1 MANLIEFKNVN
12 KVYDGNKTVIDGLN
26 LTIEEGEFFVLVG
39 PSGSGKT
46 TSLKMVNGLTEPTD
60 GDVYFKG
67 QRIKDHDIEKM
78 RWNMGYV
85 LQKIALFPTMNV
97 SENIDVIPEMIGW
110 SKEKRSAR
118 IDELL
123 DLVGLD
129 PETYRNRP
137 VSELSGGEQQRIGI
151 LRAIAAE
158 PDIILMDE
166 PFSALDPISR
176 HNLQELVINIHER
189 LKTTVLFVTHD
200 MDEALKLADRI
211 GIMNQGQLIQV
222 DTPREIITNP
232 ENQVVASLFN
242 QEKNDLFGLN
252 IFRHELT
259 EMSDE
264 GTQNYP
270 KMDITS
276 SQKEL
281 FAVLES
287 NEMVEIT
294 EQNESLG
301 LLNRQAVFSRLKQI

>member
-1 MANLIEFKNVN
+1 MASIIEFKDVE
-12 KVYDGNKTVIDGLN
+12 KVYEDKRVIDDLN
-26 LTIEEGEFFVLVG
+26 LTIHEGEFFVLVG

-46 TSLKMVNGLTEPTD
+46 TSLKMVNGLTEPTA

-67 QRIKDHDIEKM
+67 QKIKDHDIEKM

-110 SKEKRSAR
+110 PKEKRAAR

-123 DLVGLD
+123 NLVGLD
-129 PETYRNRP
+129 PETYRNRS
-137 VSELSGGEQQRIGI
+137 VDELSGGEQQRIGI

-176 HNLQELVINIHER
+176 NNLQELVINIHER

-211 GIMNQGQLIQV
+211 GIMNQGRLIQV
-222 DTPREIITNP
+222 DTAQEILTNP

-242 QEKNDLFGLN
+242 QEKEDIFGLN
-252 IFRHELT
+252 IFRPDIQSLSGDHPDYPQIDIASRQKDLYALLAT
-259 EMSDE
+259 DE
-264 GTQNYP
+264 R
-270 KMDITS
+270 
-276 SQKEL
+276 
-281 FAVLES
+281 
-287 NEMVEIT
+287 VEIT
-294 EQNESLG
+294 ENDVSLG
-301 LLNRQAVFSRLKQI
+301 VLDRQAVFARLKNM

>member
-1 MANLIEFKNVN
+1 MTNIIEFKGVG
-12 KVYDGNKTVIDGLN
+12 KVYQANKRVLEDLN
-26 LTIEEGEFFVLVG
+26 LTIQEGEFFVLVG

-46 TSLKMVNGLTEPTD
+46 TSLKMVNGLTEPTE

-67 QRIKDHDIEKM
+67 KRIKDHDIEKM

-110 SKEKRSAR
+110 SKEKRRAR

-129 PETYRNRP
+129 PATYRDRP
-137 VSELSGGEQQRIGI
+137 VDALSGGEQQRIGI

-176 HNLQELVINIHER
+176 NNLQDLVVDIHKR

-200 MDEALKLADRI
+200 MDEAVKLADRI
-211 GIMNQGQLIQV
+211 GIMDQGRLIQV
-222 DTPREIITNP
+222 DTAEEILSNP

-242 QEKNDLFGLN
+242 QEKRDVFGLN
-252 IFRHELT
+252 IFRKGIQPRQADDQT
-259 EMSDE
+259 D
-264 GTQNYP
+264 YP
-270 KMDITS
+270 KLPVSS
-276 SQKEL
+276 SQKDL
-281 FAVLES
+281 FALLADHET
-287 NEMVEIT
+287 VEIT
-294 EQNESLG
+294 ENTESLG
-301 LLNRQAVFSRLKQI
+301 LLNRSVVFGRLKEN

>member
-1 MANLIEFKNVN
+1 MASIIEFKHVE
-12 KVYDGNKTVIDGLN
+12 KVYEDKHVIDDLN
-26 LTIEEGEFFVLVG
+26 LTIHEGEFFVLVG

-46 TSLKMVNGLTEPTD
+46 TSLKMVNGLTEPTA

-67 QRIKDHDIEKM
+67 QKIKDHDIEKM

-110 SKEKRSAR
+110 SKEKRAAR

-123 DLVGLD
+123 NLVGLD
-129 PETYRNRP
+129 PEVYRNRP
-137 VSELSGGEQQRIGI
+137 VDELSGGEQQRIGI

-176 HNLQELVINIHER
+176 NNLQELVLNIHER

-211 GIMNQGQLIQV
+211 GIMNKGQLIQV

-242 QEKNDLFGLN
+242 QEKEDIFGLN
-252 IFRHELT
+252 IFR
-259 EMSDE
+259 SDIQPLS
-264 GTQNYP
+264 GDHPNYT
-270 KMDITS
+270 KIDIS
-276 SQKEL
+276 SRQKDLYALLATDER
-281 FAVLES
+281 
-287 NEMVEIT
+287 VEIT
-294 EQNESLG
+294 ENDASLG
-301 LLNRQAVFSRLKQI
+301 VLDRQAVFARLKNM

>member
-259 EMSDE
+259 EMPDE

>member
-1 MANLIEFKNVN
+1 MTSIIEFKHVE
-12 KVYDGNKTVIDGLN
+12 KVYGDKRVIDDLN
-26 LTIEEGEFFVLVG
+26 LTIHEGEFFVLVG

-46 TSLKMVNGLTEPTD
+46 TSLKMVNGLTKPTG

-67 QRIKDHDIEKM
+67 QKIKDHDIEKM

-110 SKEKRSAR
+110 PKEKRAAR

-129 PETYRNRP
+129 PEIYRNRP
-137 VSELSGGEQQRIGI
+137 VDALSGGEQQRIGI

-176 HNLQELVINIHER
+176 NQLQDLVVDIHQR
-189 LKTTVLFVTHD
+189 LKTTILFVTHD
-200 MDEALKLADRI
+200 MNEAIKLADRI
-211 GIMNQGQLIQV
+211 GIMNQGRLVQV
-222 DTPREIITNP
+222 DTAQEILTNP

-242 QEKNDLFGLN
+242 QEKEDVFGLN
-252 IFRHELT
+252 IFRPDIQPLLGDHP
-259 EMSDE
+259 D
-264 GTQNYP
+264 YP
-270 KMDITS
+270 KIDIAS
-276 SQKEL
+276 HQKDLYALLATDE
-281 FAVLES
+281 V
-287 NEMVEIT
+287 VEIT
-294 EQNESLG
+294 ENDKRLG
-301 LLNRQAVFSRLKQI
+301 TLDRQAVFARLKNL